1 MGESYKEEKSYL
13 SNFSLKM
20 SQIGK
25 RIQVL

>member
-13 SNFSLKM
+13 SNLSLKM